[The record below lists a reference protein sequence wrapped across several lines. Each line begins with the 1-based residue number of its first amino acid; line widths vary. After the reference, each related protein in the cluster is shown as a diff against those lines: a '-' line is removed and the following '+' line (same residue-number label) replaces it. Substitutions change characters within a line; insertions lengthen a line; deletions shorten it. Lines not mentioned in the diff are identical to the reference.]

1 MTPARVGGLLVSI
14 VALAATSARAQ
25 ASSASAPLASVS
37 LPDELDRVLR
47 DYERGWRAGD
57 AAGLARLFT
66 EDGVVLSNGRPA
78 VRGHDAIRAAYQHAG
93 GDLRLR
99 ALAFAVED
107 TLGYVIGAYGYGPDA
122 NVPDTGKFILALRRS
137 PGGLWMIAADID
149 NTNRSDR
156 GAP

>member
-1 MTPARVGGLLVSI
+1 MTSVGVGCLLVSI
-14 VALAATSARAQ
+14 VALAATSARGQ
-25 ASSASAPLASVS
+25 APSASAQLASVS
-37 LPDELDRVLR
+37 LPGELDRVLR
-47 DYERGWRAGD
+47 DYERAWRAGD
-57 AAGLARLFT
+57 AAGLVRLFT
-66 EDGVVLSNGRPA
+66 EDGLVLSNGRPA

-107 TLGYVIGAYGYGPDA
+107 TLGYVVGAYGYGPDA
-122 NVPDTGKFILALRRS
+122 NAPDTGKFILALRRS
-137 PGGLWMIAADID
+137 PGGPWMIAADID